1 MLSIFLTILDEHQG
15 YVRNLKQEL
24 KELGD
29 APPEYGIIT
38 VAGRRF
44 QTFVQTFRKA
54 MAGNNAAEAEAAK
67 AGAGPAVE
75 GASAKLRA
83 SAKARSTLKRT
94 SVCISKLKSACR
106 DSSSALARGSDDE
119 PHTTHQSHAVGLG
132 DVASLVMGAGA
143 SSHQASSHQSVKQAV
158 AEALADAGIGTG
170 AQGGELREAIDALRA
185 ALDGIERLQPD
196 HKGPRGYPQ
205 SPGSDASDGGASRSG
220 RRRSSAPK
228 RRVRR
233 GSSQESGTS
242 TTFEV

>member
-1 MLSIFLTILDEHQG
+1 MGLFSKKPKSFTVKIQSTGDEIEVDSKTTILQ
-15 YVRNLKQEL
+15 
-24 KELGD
+24 
-29 APPEYGIIT
+29 
-38 VAGRRF
+38 
-44 QTFVQTFRKA
+44 
-54 MAGNNAAEAEAAK
+54 AALDKGLAYPHRCRV
-67 AGAGPAVE
+67 GSCT
-75 GASAKLRA
+75 SA
-83 SAKARSTLKRT
+83 STLKRT
-94 SVCISKLKSACR
+94 SFCISKLKSACR
-106 DSSSALARGSDDE
+106 DSSSALARGSNDE
-119 PHTTHQSHAVGLG
+119 PHTTHQSHAGGLG
-132 DVASLVMGAGA
+132 DVASLVMGAG
-143 SSHQASSHQSVKQAV
+143 ASSHQSVKQAV

-185 ALDGIERLQPD
+185 ALDAIERLQPD

>member
-15 YVRNLKQEL
+15 YVRNMKHEL

-38 VAGRRF
+38 VAGRGF

-54 MAGNNAAEAEAAK
+54 MAGNNAAEAEEAK
-67 AGAGPAVE
+67 AGAAPAVE

-94 SVCISKLKSACR
+94 SFCISKLKSACR
-106 DSSSALARGSDDE
+106 DSSSALARGSNDE

-132 DVASLVMGAGA
+132 DVASLVMDAG
-143 SSHQASSHQSVKQAV
+143 ASSHQSVKQAV

-185 ALDGIERLQPD
+185 ALDAIERLQPD

-205 SPGSDASDGGASRSG
+205 SPGSDASDGGGSRSG

-228 RRVRR
+228 RRGRR
-233 GSSQESGTS
+233 GSSQESGTA